1 MAKKYQKRGLENFF
15 LGTIR
20 ICSYLILFTPLIV
33 NSNFFFPFIAPKNLY
48 FMALSQIIFFFW
60 LALIFVNSKYKP
72 KFNLLLLGLLIYL
85 FSFTFSSIFGVNPS
99 YSFWSKYER
108 MSGLLIQLHL
118 FGFFLALSSTFN
130 EEDFKKFFAF
140 SIILAIWA
148 GIYAVYK
155 VDNQTMRGGGYL
167 GNESFLGTYLLF
179 NCFFAIY
186 LFFKSTDNLKKVFFA
201 CFLLLLILLLL
212 AGVSLKNLS
221 FSEAIFAILF
231 KTGARAAKISL
242 YGGLIFLF
250 LFWLVFSKRKVLKI
264 LGISILL
271 PSVILISFA
280 LYSIMFLPH
289 SYFRQLLE
297 KEVGSFGGRFFVWGI
312 AKKGFF
318 EKPIFGWGPE
328 NFEYAFYKYYN
339 PCFGT
344 EPCGYDTWYD
354 RAHNIVFDTLVTTGF
369 LGLISYFLLF
379 FAIFILLWKNFAK
392 DKINFWPFG
401 IFVSLFIAYFIQ
413 NLTVFDM
420 ISSSLMLFLSF
431 AFIAS
436 FERKEDEEEEKRN
449 PSPGFVFLAIILFFL
464 SFLYFIFFPFLSN
477 TALIS
482 AIKKEPFSKE
492 RIALYKKATS
502 LSSLGKFQIRQKF
515 AQEAQMSIE
524 NLFSRQ
530 KDSSQFIPL
539 GAKEEL
545 EISIKDLQDNIRQCS
560 QDYRS
565 YLMLGQLLT
574 YFSIFDKTKIIEAE
588 KILQKAI
595 ELSPKNQKG
604 YLVLAQN
611 VFYQGKTEEALSLVQ
626 RAIDLEPNLPDSYL
640 VFLKIAAAAE
650 KTELIKE
657 KYEIIKSN
665 PALLR
670 VKEELKDLD
679 K

>member
-1 MAKKYQKRGLENFF
+1 MTKKYQKRALENFF

-33 NSNFFFPFIAPKNLY
+33 NFNFFFPFVAPKSLY
-48 FMALSQIIFFFW
+48 FMAFSQIIFFSW
-60 LALIFVNSKYKP
+60 LALIFINSKYRP

-85 FSFTFSSIFGVNPS
+85 FSFTLSSIFGVNPS

-108 MSGLLIQLHL
+108 MSGLLMQLHL
-118 FGFFLALSSTFN
+118 FGFFLALSFTFN
-130 EEDFKKFFAF
+130 EEDFKKIFAF

-179 NCFFAIY
+179 NCFFALY
-186 LFFKSTDNLKKVFFA
+186 LVFKAKDVFKKIFLS
-201 CFLLLLILLLL
+201 CFLILLILLLL
-212 AGVSLKNLS
+212 TGVNLKNLS

-242 YGGLIFLF
+242 YGGLVFLF

-280 LYSIMFLPH
+280 LYSIMFLPQ
-289 SYFRQLLE
+289 SYFRQFLE
-297 KEVGSFGGRFFVWGI
+297 KEVGSFGGRFFVWEI
-312 AKKGFF
+312 AKKGFL

-344 EPCGYDTWYD
+344 EFCGYDTWYD
-354 RAHNIVFDTLVTTGF
+354 RAHNIVFDTLVATGI
-369 LGLISYFLLF
+369 LGLLSYLFLF

-392 DKINFWPFG
+392 GNFNFWPFG

-420 ISSSLMLFLSF
+420 VSSFLMLFLSF

-436 FERKEDEEEEKRN
+436 FEKKEDEEKEKRAPN
-449 PSPGFVFLAIILFFL
+449 FRFVFLAIILFFV
-464 SFLYFIFFPFLSN
+464 SFVYFIFFPFLSN
-477 TALIS
+477 TALVS
-482 AIKKEPFSKE
+482 AIKKEPSSKE
-492 RIALYKKATS
+492 RIALYKKATL
-502 LSSLGKFQIRQKF
+502 LSSLGKFQIKQNF
-515 AQEAQMSIE
+515 AQEIQSSISS
-524 NLFSRQ
+524 LFSRQ

-588 KILQKAI
+588 KVLRKAI

-604 YLVLAQN
+604 YWALAQN
-611 VFYQGKTEEALSLVQ
+611 LFYQEKTEEALSLVQ
-626 RAIDLEPNLPDSYL
+626 RTIDLEPNLPDSYF
-640 VFLKIAAAAE
+640 VFLKMAANAGR
-650 KTELIKE
+650 TELIKE

-665 PALLR
+665 PALFR
-670 VKEELKDLD
+670 VKEMLKDLD

>member
-1 MAKKYQKRGLENFF
+1 MAKKYQKRGFENFF

-33 NSNFFFPFIAPKNLY
+33 NSNFFFPFVAPKSLY

-60 LALIFVNSKYKP
+60 LALIFINSKYKP

-108 MSGLLIQLHL
+108 MSGLLMQLHL

-148 GIYAVYK
+148 GIYAVYN
-155 VDNQTMRGGGYL
+155 VENQTMRGGGYL

-179 NCFFAIY
+179 NCFFALY
-186 LFFKSTDNLKKVFFA
+186 LVFTTKDFLKKIFCA
-201 CFLLLLILLLL
+201 CFLILLILLLL
-212 AGVSLKNLS
+212 TGVSLKNLS

-250 LFWLVFSKRKVLKI
+250 LFWLVFSKRKSFQL

-271 PSVILISFA
+271 PSVILIFFA

-289 SYFRQLLE
+289 SYLRQLLE
-297 KEVGSFGGRFFVWGI
+297 KEVGSFGGRFFVWEI

-354 RAHNIVFDTLVTTGF
+354 RAHNIVFDTLSTTGI
-369 LGLISYFLLF
+369 LGLISYFFLF
-379 FAIFILLWKNFAK
+379 FCTFFVLWKNFLK
-392 DKINFWPFG
+392 QKISFWPLG
-401 IFVSLFIAYFIQ
+401 IFVSLFIAYFVQ

-420 ISSSLMLFLSF
+420 VSSFLMLFLSF

-436 FERKEDEEEEKRN
+436 FEQKEDEEEEKSTPN
-449 PSPGFVFLAIILFFL
+449 FGFIFLAIILFFL

-482 AIKKEPFSKE
+482 AIKAEPFSKE

-502 LSSLGKFQIRQKF
+502 FSPLGKFQIKQHF
-515 AQEAQMSIE
+515 AQEAQRSIE
-524 NLFSRQ
+524 SLFSSQ

-545 EISIKDLQDNIRQCS
+545 EVSIKDLQDNIRQCS

-574 YFSIFDKTKIIEAE
+574 YFSVFDKTKIIEAE

-604 YLVLAQN
+604 YLGLAQN

-626 RAIDLEPNLPDSYL
+626 KAIDLEPNLPDSYFF
-640 VFLKIAAAAE
+640 FLKIAAATK
-650 KTELIKE
+650 KTELIEE

-670 VKEELKDLD
+670 VKEALKDLD